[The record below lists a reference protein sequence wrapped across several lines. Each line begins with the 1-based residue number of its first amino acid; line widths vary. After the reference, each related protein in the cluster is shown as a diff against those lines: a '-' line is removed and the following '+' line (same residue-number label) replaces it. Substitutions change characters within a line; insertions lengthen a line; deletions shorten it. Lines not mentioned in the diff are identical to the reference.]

1 MPVSVTRQEDGT
13 FIFHGRSNNI
23 TEDKENALRPYGKQL
38 HNYGLVLRLLPDSAQ
53 ASALNQQIGNARFM
67 ANRYLNER
75 NECFH
80 KEHRILSVAE
90 FKGKRFPEL
99 KAEFPFL
106 LLSDKF
112 GLEAAVEHMDKAFSR
127 FYKKESGFPKYAS
140 RRGKKGSRYTTKQTG
155 GNLAFEEKG
164 GLPYLKLPK
173 VGPVRFVLPKGTS
186 LPLLC
191 PKGTRIL
198 KAVIS
203 RTPSGTYEASLGME
217 TVIGQVVPSDMLSA
231 RDVIGMD
238 LGLHDYCTLSDGDGT
253 CKVKNPR
260 WIRLHERRL
269 RRFQKALSR
278 KKYDCKTHT
287 GSKNWEKARLRV
299 AKEQRKTACQRKDFQ
314 HKLSRA
320 LTDSCSAVVCED
332 LNIKGIMKN
341 RHLSKSTASVGW
353 YGFLSK
359 LEYKLKKE
367 GKHLIRVSR
376 WFPSSQTCHACGY
389 KYREVK
395 DLSIREWTCP
405 SCGVHNDRDG
415 NAAET
420 LRQEGIRLL
429 GEAGVRI
436 QDAA

>member
-1 MPVSVTRQEDGT
+1 MAVSATRQEDGT
-13 FIFHGRSNNI
+13 FVFQGRSNNI
-23 TEDKENALRPYGKQL
+23 TEDKNKALRPYGKQL
-38 HNYGLVLRLLPDSAQ
+38 HNYGLVLRLLPDGDQ

-67 ANRYLNER
+67 ANRYLDER

-112 GLEAAVEHMDKAFSR
+112 ALAAAVEHMDKAFSR

-140 RRGKKGSRYTTKQTG
+140 RRGRKGSRYTTKQSN
-155 GNLAFEEKG
+155 GNIALVEKG
-164 GLPYLKLPK
+164 GLPYLKLPRI
-173 VGPVRFVLPKGTS
+173 GPVRFVLPKGTS

-203 RTPSGTYEASLGME
+203 RTASGTYEASLGME
-217 TVIGQVVPSDMLSA
+217 TVIDQIVPADMLSA

-238 LGLHDYCTLSDGDGT
+238 LGVHDYCTLSDGEGT
-253 CKVKNPR
+253 CKVRNPR

-278 KKYDCKTHT
+278 KRYDRKTHT
-287 GSKNWEKARLRV
+287 GSRNWEKARLRV

-359 LEYKLKKE
+359 LKYKLERE
-367 GKHLIRVSR
+367 GKHFIKVSR

-389 KYREVK
+389 RNREVK
-395 DLSIREWTCP
+395 DLSIRGWDCP
-405 SCGVHNDRDG
+405 ACGMHNDRDG

-420 LRQEGIRLL
+420 IRQEGLRLL
-429 GEAGVRI
+429 AGSGVRI
-436 QDAA
+436 IGAV